1 MMSPRSLPSSPTVLL
16 LAMRVGVG
24 GACEKAERLA
34 NDWLAAGG
42 MAASTPAVEVVAVS
56 ASPGAGSGAAA
67 VGGGWRGFRRT
78 ER

>member
-1 MMSPRSLPSSPTVLL
+1 MSPRSLPSSPTVLL

-42 MAASTPAVEVVAVS
+42 TPAVEVVAVS
-56 ASPGAGSGAAA
+56 ASPGADSGAAA
-67 VGGGWRGFRRT
+67 VCGGGGWRGFRRT